1 MKINVQAVC
10 MSLNDPARRK
20 SIAAKV
26 DPAAPR
32 SNRERTEAT
41 RGALM
46 DAARTLFVER
56 GYADTSTPEVVAAAG
71 TTRGALYHHFVD
83 KRDLFRAVLAREM
96 AAVAEDIRAAAREG
110 LPPLKALV
118 AGSDAYLRA
127 MTAPG
132 RTRLLLVD
140 GPAVLGLAEV
150 LAMDGAAAAATL
162 AEGLTAAGV
171 APRGV
176 ALPVLADLLSA
187 AFDRAA
193 LAVDAGGDLQAQQAA
208 MAWLL
213 RKLAD

>member
-1 MKINVQAVC
+1 
-10 MSLNDPARRK
+10 MSLDDPGDRK
-20 SIAAKV
+20 PMAAAV
-26 DPAAPR
+26 DVPATAPR

-41 RGALM
+41 RSALM
-46 DAARTLFVER
+46 DAARALFVGK
-56 GYADTSTPEVVAAAG
+56 GYADTSTPEVAAAAG
-71 TTRGALYHHFVD
+71 TTRGALYHHFAD

-110 LPPLKALV
+110 LPPLKALI

-140 GPAVLGLAEV
+140 GPAVLGPAEV

-162 AEGLTAAGV
+162 GEGLSAAGV

-193 LAVDAGGDLQAQQAA
+193 LAVDAGGDLKAQQAA

-213 RKLAD
+213 RKLAQ

>member
-1 MKINVQAVC
+1 

-20 SIAAKV
+20 SMTTQVSAV
-26 DPAAPR
+26 AAPR

-46 DAARTLFVER
+46 DAARRLFVEK
-56 GYADTSTPEVVAAAG
+56 GYAETSTPEVVAAAG

-96 AAVAEDIRAAAREG
+96 AAVADEIRAAARDG

-132 RTRLLLVD
+132 RTRLMLVD

-150 LAMDGAAAAATL
+150 MEMDDAAAAATL
-162 AEGLTAAGV
+162 AEGLAAAGV

-213 RKLAD
+213 RKLAA

>member
-1 MKINVQAVC
+1 
-10 MSLNDPARRK
+10 MSVDDPADRK
-20 SIAAKV
+20 SMTAEV
-26 DPAAPR
+26 DPPAPR

-46 DAARTLFVER
+46 DAARRLFVEK

-162 AEGLTAAGV
+162 AEGLTAAGI

-193 LAVDAGGDLQAQQAA
+193 LAVDAGGDLKAQQAA

-213 RKLAD
+213 RKLAG

>member
-1 MKINVQAVC
+1 
-10 MSLNDPARRK
+10 MSLDDPADRK
-20 SIAAKV
+20 SMTTEV
-26 DPAAPR
+26 DPPAPR

-46 DAARTLFVER
+46 DAARRLFVDK
-56 GYADTSTPEVVAAAG
+56 GYADTSTPEVAATAG

-171 APRGV
+171 TPRGV

-193 LAVDAGGDLQAQQAA
+193 LAVDAGGDLKAQQAA

>member
-1 MKINVQAVC
+1 MTAEVNA
-10 MSLNDPARRK
+10 
-20 SIAAKV
+20 
-26 DPAAPR
+26 AAPR

-46 DAARTLFVER
+46 DAARALFVEK

-96 AAVAEDIRAAAREG
+96 AAVADEIRAASRDG

-193 LAVDAGGDLQAQQAA
+193 LAVDAGGDLKAQQAA

-213 RKLAD
+213 RQLAG

>member
-1 MKINVQAVC
+1 MTAE
-10 MSLNDPARRK
+10 
-20 SIAAKV
+20 V
-26 DPAAPR
+26 DPPAPR

-46 DAARTLFVER
+46 DAARRLFVEK

-171 APRGV
+171 TPRGV

-193 LAVDAGGDLQAQQAA
+193 LAVDAGGDLKAQQAA

>member
-1 MKINVQAVC
+1 MSQDDPVDRKPMAAAV
-10 MSLNDPARRK
+10 DAPAT
-20 SIAAKV
+20 S
-26 DPAAPR
+26 PR

-46 DAARTLFVER
+46 DAARALFVGK
-56 GYADTSTPEVVAAAG
+56 GYAETSTPEVAAAAG
-71 TTRGALYHHFVD
+71 TTRGALYHHFAD

-110 LPPLKALV
+110 LPPLKALI

-162 AEGLTAAGV
+162 AQGLSAAGV

-176 ALPVLADLLSA
+176 ALPVLGDLLSA

-193 LAVDAGGDLQAQQAA
+193 LAVDAGGDLKAQQAA

-213 RKLAD
+213 RKLAQ

>member
-1 MKINVQAVC
+1 MTTQVSAV
-10 MSLNDPARRK
+10 
-20 SIAAKV
+20 
-26 DPAAPR
+26 AAPR

-46 DAARTLFVER
+46 DAARRLFVEK
-56 GYADTSTPEVVAAAG
+56 GYAETSTPEVVAAAG

-96 AAVAEDIRAAAREG
+96 AAVADEIRAAARDG

-132 RTRLLLVD
+132 RTRLMLVD

-150 LAMDGAAAAATL
+150 MEMDDAAAAATL
-162 AEGLTAAGV
+162 AEGLAAAGV

-213 RKLAD
+213 RKLAA